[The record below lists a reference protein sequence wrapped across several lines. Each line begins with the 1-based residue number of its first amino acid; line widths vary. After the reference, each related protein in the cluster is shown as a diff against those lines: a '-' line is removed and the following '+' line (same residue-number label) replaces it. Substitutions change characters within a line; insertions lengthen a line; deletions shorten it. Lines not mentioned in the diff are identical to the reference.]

1 MDRKLEN
8 KTALITGA
16 ALEGG
21 QGAAEARLLAEN
33 GARVILAD
41 VQDAAGEERAQA
53 IRDAGGDAHYR
64 HLDVADEGNWA
75 SVIDA
80 IRDEFGALHIL
91 VNNAGVTLR
100 GGNVMNTS
108 LEDWNRVLSVN
119 LTGPFLGIRT
129 AAPLI
134 RDSGGGA
141 IVNTSSIAGLTGH
154 FATAYSATKWGL
166 RGVSKS
172 AAMALQE
179 WGIRVNTICPGLV
192 MTPFVAGSEDFI
204 DALGAQTP
212 MVRGAEPE
220 EIASVVLFLVSDDSS
235 YITGHDIAVD
245 GGFTDFGGYNAVLKQ
260 IMAQPG
266 QKI

>member
-1 MDRKLEN
+1 MNRKLEN

-21 QGAAEARLLAEN
+21 QGAAEAQLLAEN

-41 VQDAAGEERAQA
+41 VQDEAGEERAQA

-100 GGNVMNTS
+100 GGNVLNTS

-119 LTGPFLGIRT
+119 LTGPSW
-129 AAPLI
+129 A
-134 RDSGGGA
+134 
-141 IVNTSSIAGLTGH
+141 
-154 FATAYSATKWGL
+154 SA
-166 RGVSKS
+166 R
-172 AAMALQE
+172 
-179 WGIRVNTICPGLV
+179 
-192 MTPFVAGSEDFI
+192 
-204 DALGAQTP
+204 
-212 MVRGAEPE
+212 
-220 EIASVVLFLVSDDSS
+220 
-235 YITGHDIAVD
+235 
-245 GGFTDFGGYNAVLKQ
+245 
-260 IMAQPG
+260 QPP
-266 QKI
+266 